1 MRGLEGKKKGRGIST
16 LLGAMEVKKIYFE
29 DEEMRS
35 TKLGAEMGKI
45 T

>member
-1 MRGLEGKKKGRGIST
+1 MHYCKLGGVNTPLE
-16 LLGAMEVKKIYFE
+16 AMEVKKIYFV